1 MKLSH
6 VFKEAKQIVGN
17 QRFPYICLAIKDIK
31 DAPQIDIKRALEVIR
46 NRIMPDMPAYYQKN
60 NYPQYC
66 CALESWLESVQGI
79 YVYAAPGGS
88 MKAYRLRWLDAL
100 IAEFEAKGDWWL
112 NKNL

>member
-6 VFKEAKQIVGN
+6 LFAAAKQIVGN
-17 QRFPYICLAIKDIK
+17 QHSSYICLAIKDIK
-31 DAPQIDIKRALEVIR
+31 DAPQVDIKRALEVIR

-66 CALESWLESVQGI
+66 CALESWLDRVHGI
-79 YVYAAPGGS
+79 NTDTAPGGS

-100 IAEFEAKGDWWL
+100 VAEFEAKGD
-112 NKNL
+112 